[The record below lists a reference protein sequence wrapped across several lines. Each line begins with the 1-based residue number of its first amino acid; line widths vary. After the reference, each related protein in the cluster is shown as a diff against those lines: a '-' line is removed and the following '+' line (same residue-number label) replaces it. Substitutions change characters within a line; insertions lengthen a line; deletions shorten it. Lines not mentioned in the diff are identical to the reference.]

1 MTGASD
7 TMRTFVAVFPPPAVL
22 DALGELR
29 RGLEPAMRALRWTAE
44 RNLHFT
50 LRFFGELTAEEA
62 SRAGEV
68 LDAVGAGAAPFELAL
83 EGVGVFPDW
92 RRPRV
97 LWVGAGRGGPILE
110 ALART
115 LERGFREAR
124 LGKADKPFKP
134 HLTLGRWRDTR
145 EFDPEAARAA
155 CDGRGPVASFTV
167 SEVGVIRSTLS
178 PGGSIY
184 EPLHVA
190 SLAGG
195 AGK

>member
-1 MTGASD
+1 
-7 TMRTFVAVFPPPAVL
+7 MRTFVAVFPPPAVL
-22 DALGELR
+22 GALGDLR
-29 RGLEPAMRALRWTAE
+29 RSLEPAMRTLRWTAE

-62 SRAGEV
+62 ARAGEV
-68 LDAVGAGAAPFELAL
+68 LAAVAAGAAPFELVL

-97 LWVGAGRGGPILE
+97 LWVGTGRGGATLE

-115 LERGFREAR
+115 LERGFRGAR

-145 EFDPEAARAA
+145 DLDPETARAS
-155 CDGRGPVASFTV
+155 CDGRGPIAAFTV

-184 EPLHVA
+184 RPLHTA
-190 SLAGG
+190 TLAGA
-195 AGK
+195 AGE